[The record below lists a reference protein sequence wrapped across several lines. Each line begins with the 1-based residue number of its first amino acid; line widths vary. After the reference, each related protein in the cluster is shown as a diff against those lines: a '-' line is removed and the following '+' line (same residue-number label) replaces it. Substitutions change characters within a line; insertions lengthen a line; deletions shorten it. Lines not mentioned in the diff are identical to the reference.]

1 MHERALSVELKS
13 TVTELATKI
22 GERNADKKWELAS
35 AADMLA
41 NALEDAGYK
50 VDREGY
56 EVGEIVAQN
65 IEVTLPGGARGDETV
80 IVGAHYDTASGS
92 PGADDNASGAA
103 AVIALARAMRDAR
116 PARNLHFVLFPNEEA
131 PFFKTKDMGSLRY
144 AKGAA
149 ARGDKVVA
157 MISIESIGYFSD
169 AAGSQHLPEGLEGR
183 YPTTGDF
190 VAFVSRKSDEK
201 LVGRALA
208 TFLAHAT
215 LPAQGASLDESTPGV
230 GDSDHWAFWQMGW
243 PALMVTDTAPY
254 RNPDYHKPGDTPD
267 KLDFER
273 MARTVAG
280 LEGVIADLAGM
291 TGT

>member
-1 MHERALSVELKS
+1 MGARVGGGHARERA
-13 TVTELATKI
+13 
-22 GERNADKKWELAS
+22 
-35 AADMLA
+35 
-41 NALEDAGYK
+41 EDAGYK

-80 IVGAHYDTASGS
+80 IVGAHYDTAPGS

-103 AVIALARAMRDAR
+103 AVFALARAMRDAR

-157 MISIESIGYFSD
+157 MLSIESIGYFSD
-169 AAGSQHLPEGLEGR
+169 AAGSQHLPEGLRRPVPDDRRFRGVRLAQTRRE
-183 YPTTGDF
+183 
-190 VAFVSRKSDEK
+190 A
-201 LVGRALA
+201 GRARACDLPRARDAARPGRFPGREHAGRRGLRPLGVLA
-208 TFLAHAT
+208 DGLA
-215 LPAQGASLDESTPGV
+215 GAD
-230 GDSDHWAFWQMGW
+230 GDG
-243 PALMVTDTAPY
+243 Y
-254 RNPDYHKPGDTPD
+254 RTVPEPRLSQARDTPD

-280 LEGVIADLAGM
+280 LEGVIADLAGI